1 MIRLKQGAFEK
12 QMKNLVILTCAVFV
26 KENTV
31 FPTEVRIKQILL
43 SIESIRRKVPDSYI
57 VLLEVGSVGEEVVNF
72 LKGLVDEYICMN
84 VPYLNKNQG
93 EATMMYKYLSSDSF
107 RQKSSEF
114 ASLSKLSGRYFL
126 SDEFDFQRVPL
137 EKPWIKHRFGG
148 RGEDIYET
156 RYFRM
161 PMSYVQHFYEKY
173 DFFMKNNFQM
183 LDCDDVEHIYVREG
197 FIRKEDAVCNVK
209 IGVAGWVSGSGDFL
223 VD

>member
-1 MIRLKQGAFEK
+1 MIRLKQDAFES

-31 FPTEVRIKQILL
+31 FPTEVRIKQILM
-43 SIESIRRKVPDSYI
+43 SIESIRRKIPDSYI
-57 VLLEVGSVGEEVVNF
+57 VLLEVGSVGEDVVNF
-72 LKGLVDEYICMN
+72 LKPLVDEYICMN
-84 VPYLNKNQG
+84 VPHLNKNQG

-126 SDEFDFQRVPL
+126 SEEFDFYRVPL
-137 EKPWIKHRFGG
+137 EKPWIKYRTGS
-148 RGEDIYET
+148 RGEGIYET

-161 PMSYVQHFYEKY
+161 PISYVSHFYEKY
-173 DFFMKNNFQM
+173 DIFMKNNFQM
-183 LDCDDVEHIYVREG
+183 LDYDDVEHIYVHQG
-197 FIRKEDAVCNVK
+197 FIRPEDSIINVK